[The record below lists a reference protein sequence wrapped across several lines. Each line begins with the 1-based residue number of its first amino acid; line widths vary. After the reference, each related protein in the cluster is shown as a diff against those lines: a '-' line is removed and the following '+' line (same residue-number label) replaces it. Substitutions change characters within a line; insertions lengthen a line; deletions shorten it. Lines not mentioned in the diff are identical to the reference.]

1 MGSVVSFRSPV
12 DCQRDGE
19 PVSPAVRVERP
30 ALWKEGAC
38 LGGIQVSQ
46 LRRHVVT
53 RESVRRWDRWRPPP
67 SRCRPFRGVTTLICL
82 LNVPGVACQEIP
94 FKDANQTLLV
104 SPFLSESESPVLF
117 QLVIKA
123 PCLTT

>member
-12 DCQRDGE
+12 DCHRDGE

-53 RESVRRWDRWRPPP
+53 RESVRRWDRQRPPP
-67 SRCRPFRGVTTLICL
+67 SRCRPFRGHHYSDLFAKRAWCRLSGNSVQGRKPDSAGFSLSVRERISSS
-82 LNVPGVACQEIP
+82 VP
-94 FKDANQTLLV
+94 V
-104 SPFLSESESPVLF
+104 SD
-117 QLVIKA
+117 
-123 PCLTT
+123 